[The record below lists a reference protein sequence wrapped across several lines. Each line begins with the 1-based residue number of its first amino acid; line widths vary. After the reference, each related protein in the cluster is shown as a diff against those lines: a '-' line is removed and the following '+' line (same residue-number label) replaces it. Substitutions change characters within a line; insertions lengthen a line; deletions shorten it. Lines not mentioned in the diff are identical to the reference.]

1 MPIIYKNIICDDKK
15 NPKFGEEITIR
26 RYTFNGTNKPLGVIY
41 GCFSPFTGLNKNGH
55 GHGQLLVEAK
65 KRGIEDF
72 VICSPNKKETLDNNR
87 NMFTL
92 QQKVEIAKEG
102 CKDIGFNILDAFISR
117 TTNVLP
123 TLVNIAEKFDN
134 RRIVLIC
141 GPDRIDNYTNMGLI
155 PYSKGN
161 NPAGAETQFEL
172 FGVADRDASD
182 VSGTRVREAI
192 RNNDKERFLNMTGYS
207 EKMWNLCRGMAE
219 KNGVLTESMNEAL
232 EATKRQGIYHLY
244 NPGNAMEYPQAKFLD
259 FVKYLDSLG
268 TLVNG
273 KNFSI
278 REKPDG
284 AAFRM
289 GIDDEGKFFIEQSYS
304 GPIYDSQWIRDK
316 YSKDT
321 GKPNRLGR
329 GWANLMD
336 KLKSDS
342 KTQKVL
348 RSIYEKSGA
357 FKVMAEIFI
366 TELGYGEGEGLLTFV
381 ASRYHRDRIGKDA
394 TIIMYDVL
402 GADGQSLENSKQIM
416 NTLIKDAS
424 SSSVKYDNNE
434 MVAGQDIIINIKPT
448 LATIKRNITQIR
460 NEYGDIETILSGTSR
475 KRDDIQL
482 RKNVKGLIEEQQG
495 LLNSVFEEK
504 LEKYQG
510 KWGPDYEGVILEF
523 KNGTL
528 LKITSKKFKEF
539 KASHDDKVQKW
550 LKDEMDESYESY
562 LIKSANFILESF
574 N

>member
-55 GHGQLLVEAK
+55 GHGQLLAEAK

-102 CKDIGFNILDAFISR
+102 CKDVGFNILDAFISKA
-117 TTNVLP
+117 TNVLP

-161 NPAGAETQFEL
+161 NPEGAETQFEL
-172 FGVADRDASD
+172 FGVTDRDASD

-192 RNNDKERFLNMTGYS
+192 RNNDKEGFLNMTGYS

-244 NPGNAMEYPQAKFLD
+244 NPGNAMEFPQAQFLD
-259 FVKYLDSLG
+259 LVEYLESLG
-268 TLVNG
+268 KLVNG

-304 GPIYDSQWIRDK
+304 GPIYDSDFIKSK
-316 YSKDT
+316 YSQKT
-321 GKPNRLGR
+321 GKMNRLGK
-329 GWANLMD
+329 GWKNLMD
-336 KLKSDS
+336 TLQSDT
-342 KTQKVL
+342 KTQTCLKK
-348 RSIYEKSGA
+348 IYNEYGA

-366 TELGYGEGEGLLTFV
+366 TELGYDEGDDLVSFV
-381 ASRYHRDRIGKDA
+381 STRYHRNNIGKDA
-394 TIIMYDVL
+394 TIVMYDVL
-402 GADGQSLENSKQIM
+402 GADNKSLDDYKSIM
-416 NTLIKDAS
+416 NYLIKNGSSAS
-424 SSSVKYDNNE
+424 IKYDNNE
-434 MVAGQDIIINIKPT
+434 MVTEQNIVINLKST
-448 LATIKRNITQIR
+448 LTTIKKNINDLS
-460 NEYGDIETILSGTSR
+460 NEVGDIEAILANTSR
-475 KRDDIQL
+475 KKDDQAV
-482 RKNVKGLIEEQQG
+482 KKYVKGKIEEQQG
-495 LLNSVFEEK
+495 ILNTVFEQQ
-504 LEKYQG
+504 LENYQG
-510 KWGPDYEGVILEF
+510 KWGPDYEGVIIEF
-523 KNGTL
+523 KNGIL

-539 KASHDDKVQKW
+539 KASHDDTVQKW
-550 LKDEMDESYESY
+550 LKDEMDESYENY